1 MSPEHIALV
10 KSSFTRLQPRMNE
23 FVNMFYVRLFD
34 TRPELCLLFG
44 GNIDQQSRVLAAM
57 LDKIVKMLDAPDALV
72 PLLRDL
78 KSRHAAFKVKPEHY
92 APFGEA
98 LLWTLEMMLARE
110 FTAELRQAWR
120 EAYDFLATN
129 MR

>member
-1 MSPEHIALV
+1 MTPAHVELV

-44 GNIDQQSRVLAAM
+44 GRVEQQARALAAM
-57 LDKIVKMLDAPDALV
+57 LDKIIHLLDAQGTLV
-72 PLLRDL
+72 PLLGDL
-78 KSRHAAFKVKPEHY
+78 GTRHAAARVRPKHY

-98 LLWTLEMMLARE
+98 LLWTLDMVLGRE
-110 FTAELRQAWR
+110 FTPEVRRAWE
-120 EAYDFLATN
+120 EAYAFLAGN
-129 MR
+129 MK